1 MSTITPTNEQDTL
14 FPLSQVRKEFSERF
28 GVNNMPS
35 EATLLRYRSGVL
47 VGPRKIRVRMRSGK
61 MLFPL
66 GAIGISYNMFQ
77 EFGAELQKVY
87 EEDDRIAESNQG

>member
-1 MSTITPTNEQDTL
+1 MNTTTTDERDML

-28 GVNNMPS
+28 GLNNMPS
-35 EATLLRYRSGVL
+35 EATLLTYRSGKL
-47 VGPRKIRVRMRSGK
+47 IGPRKIRVKMRTGRTT
-61 MLFPL
+61 FPL

-87 EEDDRIAESNQG
+87 EEDDRIAELNQG